1 MLRIAMYITIKTLYE
16 KGHNKSQIAKMT
28 GHTRKTVRKI
38 IKAIKEGK
46 EAPDKKPHPK
56 ILDNHKDQ
64 IIKWISEDFTSL
76 RMHEEL
82 IRMGVKISYSAVKY
96 FVSSIQK
103 NKNIFMRIHTKPA
116 EEAQVDFGYVGYT
129 LDNLDKRRKTWV
141 FNMRL
146 SYSRLDYY
154 EKVYN
159 QKVET
164 FINCHINAFNYFK
177 GVPETIKID
186 NLKAAILQANFYEP
200 IFQEQYKNFANH
212 YGFKPLPCRVY
223 TPNDKG
229 KVESGIKYIKNNFF
243 LGRKFKNEDD
253 LNYQLNKWLD
263 KANSRIHGTTKKVP
277 LKFFESE
284 EKDKLLP
291 PPVDD
296 FKLAKVGTRKVYHDC
311 HIYVEHNYYSV
322 PFEYIGKEVEIEIS
336 RSTLKV
342 FYNLK
347 AIAIHPIC
355 LNKGKFI
362 TNNNHYPKYKRISE
376 TEYQEKYQA
385 KMKNLGPFS
394 EQLFFWILQ
403 NQKGSWYRTVQGIL
417 SLEKSYTK
425 EILELACKRA
435 LAFRVYEYQT
445 IKNICKN
452 GSYKLPVE
460 FEVTYEYYQN

>member
-1 MLRIAMYITIKTLYE
+1 MYITIKTLYE

-38 IKAIKEGK
+38 IKALNEGK

-56 ILDNHKDQ
+56 IFDIHKEQ
-64 IIKWISEDFTSL
+64 IIKWIEEGLTAL

-82 IRMGVKISYSAVKY
+82 IRMNIKISYSAVKY

-129 LDNLDKRRKTWV
+129 LDNSGKRRKTWI

-154 EKVYN
+154 EKVYD

-164 FINCHINAFNYFK
+164 FIHCHINAFNYFK
-177 GVPETIKID
+177 GVPETVKID
-186 NLKAAILQANFYEP
+186 NLKAAI
-200 IFQEQYKNFANH
+200 H

-229 KVESGIKYIKNNFF
+229 KVEAGIKYIKNNFF
-243 LGRKFKNEDD
+243 LGRKFKNEDE
-253 LNYQLNKWLD
+253 LNYRLKKWNAR
-263 KANSRIHGTTKKVP
+263 ANTRIHGTTKKIPIEV
-277 LKFFESE
+277 FESE
-284 EKDKLLP
+284 EKDKLLSLP
-291 PPVDD
+291 IDD

-311 HIYVEHNYYSV
+311 HVYVNHNYYSV
-322 PFEYIGKEVEIEIS
+322 PFEYIGKEVEIEITKS
-336 RSTLKV
+336 LLRI

-347 AIAIHPIC
+347 EIAIHPTC
-355 LNKGKFI
+355 LDKGKFI
-362 TNNNHYPKYKRISE
+362 TNENHYPKYKKITD

-385 KMKNLGPFS
+385 KMKSLGPFS
-394 EQLFFWILQ
+394 EQIFFLILQ
-403 NQKGSWYRTVQGIL
+403 NQKGYWFRTVQGIL
-417 SLEKSYTK
+417 SLEKSYSK
-425 EILELACKRA
+425 EIVELSCKRA
-435 LAFRVYEYQT
+435 LAFQVFEYQT

-452 GSYKLPVE
+452 GSYNLPVE
-460 FEVTYEYYQN
+460 FEGVYEYYQN

>member
-1 MLRIAMYITIKTLYE
+1 MYITIKTLYE

-38 IKAIKEGK
+38 IKALNEGK

-56 ILDNHKDQ
+56 IFDIHKEQ
-64 IIKWISEDFTSL
+64 IIKWIEEGLTAL

-82 IRMGVKISYSAVKY
+82 IRMNIKISYSAVKY

-129 LDNLDKRRKTWV
+129 LDNSGKRRKTWV

-154 EKVYN
+154 EKVYD

-164 FINCHINAFNYFK
+164 FIHCHINAFNYFK
-177 GVPETIKID
+177 GVPETVKID
-186 NLKAAILQANFYEP
+186 NLKAAILEANFYEP
-200 IFQEQYKNFANH
+200 IFQSQYKNFAIH

-229 KVESGIKYIKNNFF
+229 KVEAGIKYIKNNFF
-243 LGRKFKNEDD
+243 LGRKFKNEDE
-253 LNYQLNKWLD
+253 LNYRLKKWNA
-263 KANSRIHGTTKKVP
+263 KANTRIHGTTKKIPKEV
-277 LKFFESE
+277 FESD
-284 EKDKLLP
+284 EKDKLLSLP
-291 PPVDD
+291 IDD

-311 HIYVEHNYYSV
+311 HIYVNHNYYSV
-322 PFEYIGKEVEIEIS
+322 PFEYVGKEVEIEITKS
-336 RSTLKV
+336 LLRV

-347 AIAIHPIC
+347 EIAIHPVC
-355 LNKGKFI
+355 LDKGNFI
-362 TNNNHYPKYKRISE
+362 TNENHYPKYKKITD

-394 EQLFFWILQ
+394 EQIFFLILQ
-403 NQKGSWYRTVQGIL
+403 NQKGYWFRTVQGIL
-417 SLEKSYTK
+417 SLEKSYNK
-425 EILELACKRA
+425 EIVELSCKRA
-435 LAFRVYEYQT
+435 LAFQVFEYQT

-460 FEVTYEYYQN
+460 FEGVYEYYQN